1 MAETTHRV
9 LRLLSLFEARS
20 TWTGPELAERLGVT
34 ERTIRR
40 DVERL
45 RELGYPVDGTQG
57 VGGGYRLGR
66 GRRLPPLVLDDDEA
80 IAVAVALRMA
90 SGGDE
95 GVGDAALRALAK
107 LDQVLPARLA
117 AEVHAVDD
125 ATATMP
131 GAGSALVAVDRE
143 TLVATSRAIRDRARL
158 RFGYAARDGATSQ
171 RDVEPY
177 RLVATGR
184 RWYLFAWDLDRGD
197 WRTFRVDRV
206 RHPRESTLR
215 FTPRPTPDPVEHVQR
230 AVRSGGYV
238 VVATARYDVD
248 AEVLRRRVPPTIG
261 EVRPVTVGSGVCSEL
276 VVSGND
282 VDQLAW
288 HLSWV
293 ARDLD
298 AELTV
303 LDPPEV
309 REALRRLGDRLHAQA
324 ARGS

>member
-9 LRLLSLFEARS
+9 LQLLSLFEARS
-20 TWTGPELAERLGVT
+20 TWTAPELADRLGVT

-45 RELGYPVDGTQG
+45 RELGYPVTGTQG

-80 IAVAVALRMA
+80 IAVAVALRVA
-90 SGGDE
+90 AGGGE

-117 AEVHAVDD
+117 AEVHAFDD
-125 ATATMP
+125 ATAMTP
-131 GAGSALVAVDRE
+131 GTATGLAAVDRE
-143 TLVATSRAIRDRARL
+143 ALMVASRAIRDRVRL
-158 RFGYAARDGATSQ
+158 RFGYSSREGAVTD

-177 RLVATGR
+177 RLVAMGR
-184 RWYLFAWDLDRGD
+184 RWYLVAWDLGRED

-206 RHPRESTLR
+206 REPRGSTFR
-215 FTPRPTPDPVEHVQR
+215 FAPRPTPDPVEHVQR
-230 AVRSGGYV
+230 AVRSGGYEI
-238 VVATARYDVD
+238 VATARYDVD
-248 AEVLRRRVPPTIG
+248 ADALRGRVPPTIG
-261 EVRPVTVGSGVCSEL
+261 EVSAVAGGSEL

-293 ARDLD
+293 ARDLG
-298 AELTV
+298 ATLTV
-303 LDPPEV
+303 LEPPEV
-309 REALRRLGDRLHAQA
+309 REALARHADRLRAEA
-324 ARGS
+324 SRSR